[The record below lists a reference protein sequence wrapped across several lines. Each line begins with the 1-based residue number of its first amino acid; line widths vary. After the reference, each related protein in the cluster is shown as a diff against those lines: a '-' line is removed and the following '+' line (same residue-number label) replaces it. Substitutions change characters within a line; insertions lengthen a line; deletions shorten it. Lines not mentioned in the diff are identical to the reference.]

1 MRRHVI
7 ESLTGVTAIDQQS
20 LRESQGYGSMTV
32 STVGPGKNDTCS
44 PSKLI
49 IPRMFTAWACAVGGG
64 GVDRSGCSLCRPGL
78 LWELNTR
85 STVLGLV
92 GFLGASSDM
101 MSELLEGMSL
111 CKEGIGLLRMIPRRP
126 S

>member
-1 MRRHVI
+1 MLPEQAYNPKDVY
-7 ESLTGVTAIDQQS
+7 SLGV
-20 LRESQGYGSMTV
+20 
-32 STVGPGKNDTCS
+32 C
-44 PSKLI
+44 
-49 IPRMFTAWACAVGGG
+49 GGG